1 MRKLLFILFLLKVIP
16 STAQERGATVGTIL
30 RSLSGQDLLTRN
42 VIEIEFKNSPG
53 YTLLHFWE
61 SKSDSCTKDFPAV
74 VTMAKA
80 YQHKIVVY
88 GFPYEYK
95 QDIARSKE
103 LIVRYK
109 LNWVQLLQ
117 YRQNNAQG
125 ANVIEVLDIDEF
137 PTYMLL
143 NKQGAIIVRSGSLSD
158 IEVVLKRADDE
169 L

>member
-30 RSLSGQDLLTRN
+30 RSLSGGDMMTGKA
-42 VIEIEFKNSPG
+42 VDIEFSQSPN
-53 YTLLHFWE
+53 YTLLHFW
-61 SKSDSCTKDFPAV
+61 KSDSDSCLKDFPV
-74 VTMAKA
+74 LLKMTNA
-80 YQHKIVVY
+80 YSEKLVVY

-95 QDIARSKE
+95 QDIPRAKNAVSRF
-103 LIVRYK
+103 K
-109 LNWVQLLQ
+109 LNWAQLLQ
-117 YRQNNAQG
+117 YRQKNAEG
-125 ANVIEVLDIDEF
+125 ANVIDVLVVDEF
-137 PTYMLL
+137 PVYMLL